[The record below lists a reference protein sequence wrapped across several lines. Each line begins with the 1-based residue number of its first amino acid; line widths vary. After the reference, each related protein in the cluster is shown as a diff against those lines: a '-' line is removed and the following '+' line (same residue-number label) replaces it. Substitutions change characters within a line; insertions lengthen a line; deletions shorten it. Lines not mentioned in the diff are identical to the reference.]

1 MVMTTNPL
9 RLSVAM
15 FKHET
20 NTFSPVPTRWEDFTI
35 HDGEEARAMYRHS
48 GYSLSGLLEEA
59 ERMEARITIP
69 IAARALPSAPVARE
83 AFERLSDILCAAAR
97 DCDAMLL
104 DLHGAMVAEGF
115 SDGEGEM
122 LRRIRSVRP
131 GLPIGAALDS
141 HGNITQL
148 FVDNCTVMPGYRT
161 YPHTDMPETGRMAA
175 RMLRDVLEGR
185 LDPVTVLHR
194 VPMLPDMV
202 RGISAQ
208 PPMSVLI
215 EAAAAEEARG
225 LPCCT
230 VFTGFPLA
238 DTEDTALTVLAT
250 AHKDR
255 AQAEAAAKRVGDLA
269 WSMREEFVQVL
280 EPLESAIARAA
291 AIQDGPVILADMSD
305 NCHSGGS
312 MDSMA
317 VIAEALHQGLDGILA
332 GPIRDPEA
340 VAQMIAAGIGATVT
354 LDIGGKLHAPA
365 LKEQLQPM
373 RLTGVVK
380 TLSMGKFKVEG
391 PIFTG
396 MPVDLGRC
404 AVLETPRMTL
414 LVSEGRV
421 EALDPLQY
429 RIFGLEPT
437 RFRTIILKSKTNH
450 RPAFLPLAA
459 ANIECHGPGVAT
471 LDLRSLPWRHV
482 RRPIFPLDRSN
493 A

>member
-1 MVMTTNPL
+1 MVIMTNPL
-9 RLSVAM
+9 RLAVAM

-20 NTFSPVPTRWEDFTI
+20 NTFSPMPTRWEDFTI
-35 HDGEEARAMYRHS
+35 HYGEEARGFYRHS
-48 GYSLSGLLEEA
+48 GYAMAGLLEEA
-59 ERMEARITIP
+59 EKMDAIVTVP
-69 IAARALPSAPVARE
+69 IAARALPSAAVARD
-83 AFERLSDILCAAAR
+83 AFERLSEILCAAAR

-104 DLHGAMVAEGF
+104 DLHGAMVAEDYE
-115 SDGEGEM
+115 DGEGEM
-122 LRRIRSVRP
+122 LARIRAVRP

-141 HGNITQL
+141 HGNITER
-148 FVDNCTVMPGYRT
+148 FVENCTVMPGYRT
-161 YPHTDMPETGRMAA
+161 YPHTDMPQTGRMAG

-185 LDPVTVLHR
+185 LDPVTVVHR

-202 RGISAQ
+202 RGISSQ

-215 EAAAAEEARG
+215 AAAAAEEAAG
-225 LPCCT
+225 LACCT

-238 DTEDTALTVLAT
+238 DTADTALSVVAT

-255 AQAEAAAKRVGDLA
+255 AAAVAAAARVGDLA
-269 WSMREEFVQVL
+269 WSMRDDFTQIL
-280 EPLESAIARAA
+280 EPLDSAMARAA
-291 AIQDGPVILADMSD
+291 EIGDGAVILADMSD
-305 NCHSGGS
+305 NCHSGGT

-317 VIAEALHQGLDGILA
+317 VIESALHHGLEGILA
-332 GPIRDPEA
+332 GPIRDPQA

-354 LDIGGKLHAPA
+354 IDIGGKMHSPA
-365 LKEQLQPM
+365 LREQLRPL
-373 RLTGVVK
+373 RLTGTVR
-380 TLSMGKFKVEG
+380 TISIGRFKVEG

-437 RFRTIILKSKTNH
+437 RFRYVILKAKTNH

-459 ANIECHGPGVAT
+459 ANIECHGPGVAS
-471 LDLRSLPWRHV
+471 LDLQGFTWKNV